1 MQPRLTHV
9 PPRAASSA
17 TATRA
22 PRCAAM
28 RAARTPPLPAPMMK
42 RSNAASLIRGRR
54 PSSPSLGVAP
64 WATRP
69 GDRRR
74 SCERLAQQLG
84 NEAVDAFG
92 VACGLLAQPVR
103 QLGRQ
108 LAGERHQAGR
118 GVDAALLAPIDD
130 LARALAESPG
140 GAAGPHLPTDLLA

>member
-1 MQPRLTHV
+1 MQPRLTQV

-42 RSNAASLIRGRR
+42 RSNAASLIRGCR
-54 PSSPSLGVAP
+54 PSSPGLRTVPCAS
-64 WATRP
+64 WP
-69 GDRRR
+69 GSSVR

-84 NEAVDAFG
+84 DEAVDALG
-92 VACGLLAQPVR
+92 VAGALLAQRVR

-108 LAGERHQAGR
+108 LAGERHQAGG
-118 GVDAALLAPIDD
+118 GVEAALLAPID
-130 LARALAESPG
+130 
-140 GAAGPHLPTDLLA
+140 